1 MTGSRF
7 ALDVEG
13 VPRPARAQALLDAL
27 RSRVVIADGAMGTML
42 QRYEPTLDDYQ
53 QLEGCNEILGVSRPD
68 MIAAIHDDYLA
79 VGIDAIETN
88 TFGANWSNLSDYDI
102 DDRIHELAQVN
113 TRIARERV
121 EAAEARDGR
130 MRWVLGSMG
139 PGTKLPSLG
148 HTTYDHLKQTF
159 ALQAEG
165 LIDGGA
171 DAFLV
176 ETSQDLLQTKAA
188 INGCRQAIVGRGIR
202 LPIFVEVTVET
213 TGTMLM
219 GSEIGAAL
227 TALEPLGV
235 DAIGLNCA
243 TGPAEMSE
251 HLRHLSKHA
260 AVPIACMPNAGLP
273 VLAADGARYPLSPA
287 ELATAHEQFVR
298 EFGLSLVGGCCGTT
312 PEHLAAVVER
322 LAPFREA
329 AGLDTPALR
338 AGTRP
343 AEAEDASPAAV
354 VRPAED
360 ASPAVDGR
368 SEGDVSPAM
377 AARPP
382 GDAPPLIECAAEG
395 GVYRDPPRSP
405 QEFEPGVSSLYQH
418 VPFRQDAAYLAI
430 GERTNANGS
439 KAFREAMLEGRWD
452 DCVEI
457 ARAQTR
463 VGAHLLDVCVDYVGR
478 DGVADVREVVSRFAS
493 ASTLPLVIDSTEPA
507 VIQAGLELVGGRPV
521 VNSVNYE
528 DGDGPASRFGRIMP
542 LVKEHGTAVVAL
554 TIDEQGQARTAEDK
568 LRIASRLV
576 DELVGEWG
584 MRVED
589 IIVDCLTFPI
599 ATGQEETRRDGIET
613 IEAIRGLVVKY
624 PGINT
629 TLGVSNV
636 SFGLN
641 PAARSVLNSVFINE
655 AREAGLTSA
664 IVDAAKIVPLAS
676 IPDDQRKV
684 ALDLVW
690 DRREHD
696 ADGNVT
702 YDPLAVM
709 LDLFAGVDTA
719 ALRDQRAA
727 ELAALPVG
735 ERLQRRII
743 DGELKGLEADLD
755 LARAEGM
762 APLDIINDQLLEGMK
777 VVGERFGSGQMQLPF
792 VLQSAEVMKTA
803 VALLE
808 PHMERTESAGKGRI
822 VLATVRGDVHDIG
835 KNLVDIILTNNG
847 YEVVN
852 LGIKQPIADIIAA
865 AEEHDADVIGMSG
878 LLVKSTVVMKENLE
892 ELQARGLARKWP
904 VLLGG
909 AALTRAYVEDDLAG
923 LFDGEV
929 RYAKDAFEGLALM
942 EPLVRVARGEP
953 ADAVGLPPLKK
964 RIHAAGSRL
973 TLTEPEAMPARSD
986 VASDN
991 PVPAPPFW
999 GTRIVRGI
1007 ALADYA
1013 AYLDERAT
1021 FMGQWGLKPGRGD
1034 DGLSY
1039 EQLVETEGRP
1049 RLRYWLDRILAE
1061 GMLDASVAYGYF
1073 PVVSE
1078 GDDLIVLHHG
1088 DDPSGVLGVPGLLA
1102 PDGGSLADRVPS
1114 RSDGVPLAD
1123 RVPSR
1128 SDGGSLADR
1137 VPSRS
1142 DGVSRSIG
1150 TERLRF
1156 TFPRQRRDRH
1166 LCLSDFVRSRES
1178 GRIDVL
1184 PVQLVT
1190 AGARIDEVT
1199 AKLFAGDKYRDY
1211 YELNGLVMQLTEAL
1225 AELWHARI
1233 RSELGFAGEDP
1244 ADTAGLFKLE
1254 YRGARFSLGYPA
1266 CPDMEDR
1273 RKVVELL
1280 RPERMGVELSEEL
1293 QLHPEQSTDAFV
1305 FHHPEAKYFS
1315 V

>member
-1 MTGSRF
+1 MTSTVPLRHP
-7 ALDVEG
+7 LDIDAA
-13 VPRPARAQALLDAL
+13 PRPERSQALLDAL
-27 RSRVVIADGAMGTML
+27 ASRVVIADGAMGTML
-42 QRYEPTLDDYQ
+42 QRYEPTLEDYR
-53 QLEGCNEILGVSRPD
+53 QLEGCNEILNVSRPD
-68 MIAAIHDDYLA
+68 LIARIHDDYLA

-88 TFGANWSNLSDYDI
+88 TFGANWSNLSDYGI
-102 DDRIHELAQVN
+102 DDRIHELAEAGA
-113 TRIARERV
+113 RIARERC
-121 EAAEARDGR
+121 EAAEAVDGR

-148 HTTYDHLKQTF
+148 HTLYAHLKETF

-188 INGCRQAIVGRGIR
+188 VNGCKQAIVARGVR

-251 HLRHLSKHA
+251 HLRHLSKHST
-260 AVPIACMPNAGLP
+260 VTIACMPNAGLP
-273 VLAADGARYPLSPA
+273 VLTADGAYYPLTPA

-298 EFGLSLVGGCCGTT
+298 EFGIGLVGGCCGTT

-322 LAPFREA
+322 LRPLPAP
-329 AGLDTPALR
+329 AGR
-338 AGTRP
+338 ATT
-343 AEAEDASPAAV
+343 V
-354 VRPAED
+354 
-360 ASPAVDGR
+360 
-368 SEGDVSPAM
+368 
-377 AARPP
+377 
-382 GDAPPLIECAAEG
+382 
-395 GVYRDPPRSP
+395 
-405 QEFEPGVSSLYQH
+405 EPGVASLYQH
-418 VPFRQDAAYLAI
+418 VPFQQDASYLAI

-439 KAFREAMLEGRWD
+439 KAFREAMLDGRWD

-457 ARAQTR
+457 ARNQIR

-478 DGVADVREVVSRFAS
+478 DGVADIREVVSRFAS

-507 VIQAGLELVGGRPV
+507 VIEAGLELIGGRPV

-528 DGDGPASRFGRIMP
+528 DGDGAESRFGRIMP
-542 LVKEHGTAVVAL
+542 LVKEHGTAVIAL

-576 DELVGEWG
+576 DALVGEWG

-599 ATGQEETRRDGIET
+599 ATGQEETRRDAIET
-613 IEAIRGLVVKY
+613 IEAIRGLVAKY
-624 PGINT
+624 PGIHT

-641 PAARSVLNSVFINE
+641 PAARSVLNSVFLHE
-655 AREAGLTSA
+655 ATQAGLDSG
-664 IVDAAKIVPLAS
+664 IIDAAKIVPLAS
-676 IPDDQRKV
+676 IPDDRRRV

-690 DRREHD
+690 DRREYD
-696 ADGNVT
+696 ADGNLT

-709 LDLFAGVDTA
+709 LDMFAGVDTA

-755 LARAEGM
+755 LARADGI
-762 APLDIINDQLLEGMK
+762 APLQIINDHLLEGMK
-777 VVGERFGSGQMQLPF
+777 VVGERFGAGQMQLPF

-808 PHMERTESAGKGRI
+808 PHMEKSSASGKGRI

-847 YEVVN
+847 YDVVN

-878 LLVKSTVVMKENLE
+878 LLVKSTVVMKENLQ
-892 ELQARGLARKWP
+892 ELQARGLAGRWP

-923 LFDGEV
+923 QFDGEV

-942 EPLVRVARGEP
+942 EPLVRVARGESP
-953 ADAVGLPPLKK
+953 DAVGLPPLKK
-964 RIHAAGSRL
+964 RIHREGSLL

-986 VASDN
+986 VAADN
-991 PVPAPPFW
+991 AVPSPPFW

-1013 AYLDERAT
+1013 AFLDERAT
-1021 FMGQWGLKPGRGD
+1021 FMGQWGLKPGRGE

-1073 PVVSE
+1073 PVVAE
-1078 GDDLIVLHHG
+1078 GDDLVVLHHG
-1088 DDPSGVLGVPGLLA
+1088 DDPAGVIGARGLLA
-1102 PDGGSLADRVPS
+1102 PDGGS
-1114 RSDGVPLAD
+1114 
-1123 RVPSR
+1123 
-1128 SDGGSLADR
+1128 GGAPGED
-1137 VPSRS
+1137 
-1142 DGVSRSIG
+1142 
-1150 TERLRF
+1150 RLRF
-1156 TFPRQRRDRH
+1156 HFPRQRRDRH
-1166 LCLSDFVRSRES
+1166 LCLADFVRSRES
-1178 GRIDVL
+1178 GAVDVL

-1190 AGARIDEVT
+1190 AGARIDQVT
-1199 AKLFAGDKYRDY
+1199 AKLFAEDRYRDY

-1225 AELWHARI
+1225 AEFWHARI
-1233 RSELGFAGEDP
+1233 RSELGFAAEDP